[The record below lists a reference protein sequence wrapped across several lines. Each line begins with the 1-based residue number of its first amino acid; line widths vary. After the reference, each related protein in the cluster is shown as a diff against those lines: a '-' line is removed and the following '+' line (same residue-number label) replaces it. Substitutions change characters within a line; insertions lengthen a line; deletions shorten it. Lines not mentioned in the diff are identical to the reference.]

1 MTKASADSITAIKV
15 ASSKG
20 ANSTPTEA
28 TGYLTLGKQG
38 CPELSDN
45 TETLS
50 EVEKTTPNNRSLIIA
65 SLIIVLL
72 HLVMSESAWASS
84 QQKYALASNV
94 TETLML
100 DLNQVDSIYLR
111 VSAQISI
118 DDCDDFGEDTLQIK
132 ASADTIRPVDI
143 DQQKESLT
151 VNLNGQPKEL
161 IKIHLHKKRLKQLV
175 SNNDDIGEPR
185 FDVELKGSR
194 VGIDVLI
201 VSDLFVRL
209 SAQSHFEI
217 GQLQADNVDIRSS
230 DESLLRVSQV
240 EADQLSVTAKHAAEI
255 ELTGKVFSQSA
266 MTSNNSRYNARAMQ
280 SQLAEVFMRDN
291 SAVLMHVERQVSFDM
306 HQPSSLH
313 LQGGAQIIN

>member
-1 MTKASADSITAIKV
+1 
-15 ASSKG
+15 
-20 ANSTPTEA
+20 
-28 TGYLTLGKQG
+28 
-38 CPELSDN
+38 
-45 TETLS
+45 
-50 EVEKTTPNNRSLIIA
+50 
-65 SLIIVLL
+65 
-72 HLVMSESAWASS
+72 MSESAWASS

-132 ASADTIRPVDI
+132 ASADTIRRVDI

-201 VSDLFVRL
+201 VSHLFVRL
-209 SAQSHFEI
+209 PAQSHFEI
-217 GQLQADNVDIRSS
+217 CQL
-230 DESLLRVSQV
+230 
-240 EADQLSVTAKHAAEI
+240 
-255 ELTGKVFSQSA
+255 
-266 MTSNNSRYNARAMQ
+266 
-280 SQLAEVFMRDN
+280 
-291 SAVLMHVERQVSFDM
+291 
-306 HQPSSLH
+306 
-313 LQGGAQIIN
+313 